1 MRQRFVPKRLHGL
14 LDFLTV
20 GLFIVGPEVFRVRD
34 APASTF
40 PARAFGMTVLVLGP
54 LTDYGRTSE
63 PFEYGGF
70 RTVSM
75 RTHLIVDAIGGTT
88 VGLSPWV
95 FGTWRKGW
103 NYWAPQLLLMSSET
117 FFALTTKIDDD

>member
-1 MRQRFVPKRLHGL
+1 MRFVPKRLHGL

-20 GLFIVGPEVFRVRD
+20 GLFIVGPEVFRVKNS
-34 APASTF
+34 PPSVF
-40 PARAFGMTVLVLGP
+40 PARAFGMTVLVLAP
-54 LTDYGRTSE
+54 LTDYGPNSE
-63 PFEYGGF
+63 SLELGGF

-75 RTHLIVDAIGGTT
+75 RTHLIVDAIGGIT

-95 FGTWRKGW
+95 FGSWRKGW